1 VKRLRADEGMT
12 LVETMVAALV
22 GLLVMGAAATLFSA
36 ALRTTR
42 TTNDRVTAVNSA
54 RVSVESIGRTLRTA
68 IRPSQLGDGVST
80 SLAVLEATGSRL
92 RFYANVDNAT
102 EAVGPS
108 RVTYDLTGG
117 TLVQSVQRPISPVDP
132 TVGFA
137 WCDDTLSSCPVLR
150 KVLATGVASGSG
162 FTYYATDGSAVLP
175 GVDGLDATQRELVNS
190 VDVRVSVAGSGT
202 SGSST
207 AVTRVELVNTDA
219 YRAAA
224 T

>member
-1 VKRLRADEGMT
+1 VNRLRGDDGMT
-12 LVETMVAALV
+12 LVETMVAAFV

-36 ALRTTR
+36 ALQTTR
-42 TTNDRVTAVNSA
+42 TTTDRVTAVNSA
-54 RVSVESIGRTLRTA
+54 RLSVESIGRTLRTA

-80 SLAVLEATGSRL
+80 SLAVLEATGTRL

-117 TLVQSVQRPISPVDP
+117 TLVQSVQRPTSPVDP

-137 WCDDTLSSCPVLR
+137 WCDDTLSSCPVR
-150 KVLATGVASGSG
+150 RTVLATGVASGSG
-162 FTYYATDGSAVLP
+162 FTYYATDGTALVP
-175 GVDGLDATQRELVNS
+175 GAGGLDATQRELVNS

-202 SGSST
+202 SGPST
-207 AVTRVELVNTDA
+207 AMTRVELVNTDA